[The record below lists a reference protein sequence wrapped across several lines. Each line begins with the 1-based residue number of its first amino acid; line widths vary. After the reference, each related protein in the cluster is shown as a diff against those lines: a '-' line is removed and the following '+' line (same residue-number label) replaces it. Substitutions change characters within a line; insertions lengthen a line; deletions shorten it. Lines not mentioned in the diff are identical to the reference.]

1 MTSTAMTAS
10 VVICTYTEERWD
22 TLVAAV
28 QSARA
33 QKRPADELVI
43 VIDHNDSLLRR
54 TTEAFPDAEVVENR
68 TEARGIGG
76 ARNAG
81 ARHARGDIV
90 AYLDD
95 DAVAEP
101 QWLQELLHPYKD
113 PSVMGTGSQVVA
125 AWSGGEPSWFP
136 EEFGWVVGCSFL
148 GQPDVVAPVRN
159 FIANGMSLRKDAF
172 AAVGPFLND
181 VGRIGSVPL
190 GCEETELCIR
200 VGKRFPH
207 HKLLHVPTAR
217 VIHDVPA
224 TRGTIRYF
232 LLRCFAEGLS
242 KEAVSRCTG
251 PRAALATEGTYTL
264 KVLPRGVARG
274 LGKAVRGH
282 VNGATKASMILVG
295 LFSTVAGYICG
306 RFGLLSKRVAIWGD
320 RGIRGRN
327 VPKSVVVH
335 D

>member
-33 QKRPADELVI
+33 QRRRADQLLI
-43 VIDHNDSLLRR
+43 VIDHNESLRR
-54 TTEAFPDAEVVENR
+54 RATEAFPDAEVIENL

-81 ARHARGDIV
+81 ARHARCDIV

-101 QWLQELLHPYKD
+101 QWLQELLDPYKD
-113 PSVMGTGSQVVA
+113 PSVMGTGSQVVP
-125 AWSGGEPSWFP
+125 AWSGGAPGWFP
-136 EEFGWVVGCSFL
+136 EEFGWVVGCSYL

-159 FIANGMSLRKDAF
+159 FIANGMSIRRDAF
-172 AAVGPFLND
+172 DEVGLFLTD

-200 VGKRFPH
+200 VGKHFPH
-207 HKLLHVPTAR
+207 HTLLHVPTAR
-217 VIHDVPA
+217 VIHEVPA
-224 TRGTIRYF
+224 TRGTIGYF
-232 LLRCFAEGLS
+232 ILRCFAEGLS
-242 KEAVSRCTG
+242 KDAVSRCAG
-251 PRAALATEGTYTL
+251 PGPALATERNYTL
-264 KVLPRGVARG
+264 KVLPRGVIRGLAKAARG
-274 LGKAVRGH
+274 HLNGAGKAL
-282 VNGATKASMILVG
+282 MILVG
-295 LFSTVAGYICG
+295 LVATVAGYIGG
-306 RFGLLSKRVAIWGD
+306 RSGLFSKRVAIWGD
-320 RGIRGRN
+320 RSIRGRN
-327 VPKSVVVH
+327 VPRSVVFH